1 MLIDSASSDLLLFV
15 AEKTKIEKA
24 RRLPLH
30 NFHRWWSRRFS
41 IIYRF
46 LLSSYLF
53 KEELQVKEALERPYI
68 MRNYAKGKI
77 FMEPFAGGGTGLAEA
92 AMAGWSVY
100 GIDVNPVAAAI
111 SKASTYIV
119 AEGLPKNYYNLAVR
133 VLDEALNES
142 KEFWYFNEKL
152 VSYVFISRGKAPT
165 WISTKSVHNKKTFI
179 ALCPRCLSLNQSFTL
194 TTTCRECGEEFEI
207 NMNASIQLPKSL
219 PETALHWK
227 VFALEL
233 RDPQEKWKKEYIST
247 KRDKKVRNWLKGRD
261 RKLQKLTNDV
271 VSSLASKINV
281 TEAVR
286 LIREA
291 GIEELHQ
298 LFTRAQLYAFKIFSL
313 ASKKLAKTRKER
325 LFLGLALSESTKAS
339 SLAAKWH
346 PPIGEP
352 VPAAAMKTYWI
363 PHYTVEANPL
373 AHVPGTLRPLG
384 RNTIASALRAQL
396 KAHEYVQ
403 ENGGIVNTSV
413 KIKIRNSDAEKVRM
427 PKKVQMIVVD
437 PPYMDSVKSYASL
450 SLIHYS
456 GLKIFDSFCGTK
468 FVSNRNLKDIELREI
483 PRDKEGYEKK
493 LCSIFTKLSKSLDR
507 NSRMVLMYNRIKVDD
522 WTVPLQ
528 AAKLAGLY
536 PTAIYWVPGEAPG
549 TLARSRLRG
558 IYLIIMKKLNRIS
571 NTKTMRKPHIVFEDV
586 ISELDETFPIDRE
599 AEYTSLSSL
608 LQAFNSIYYS

>member
-1 MLIDSASSDLLLFV
+1 
-15 AEKTKIEKA
+15 
-24 RRLPLH
+24 
-30 NFHRWWSRRFS
+30 
-41 IIYRF
+41 
-46 LLSSYLF
+46 
-53 KEELQVKEALERPYI
+53 
-68 MRNYAKGKI
+68 
-77 FMEPFAGGGTGLAEA
+77 
-92 AMAGWSVY
+92 
-100 GIDVNPVAAAI
+100 
-111 SKASTYIV
+111 
-119 AEGLPKNYYNLAVR
+119 
-133 VLDEALNES
+133 
-142 KEFWYFNEKL
+142 
-152 VSYVFISRGKAPT
+152 
-165 WISTKSVHNKKTFI
+165 
-179 ALCPRCLSLNQSFTL
+179 
-194 TTTCRECGEEFEI
+194 
-207 NMNASIQLPKSL
+207 
-219 PETALHWK
+219 
-227 VFALEL
+227 
-233 RDPQEKWKKEYIST
+233 
-247 KRDKKVRNWLKGRD
+247 
-261 RKLQKLTNDV
+261 
-271 VSSLASKINV
+271 
-281 TEAVR
+281 
-286 LIREA
+286 
-291 GIEELHQ
+291 
-298 LFTRAQLYAFKIFSL
+298 
-313 ASKKLAKTRKER
+313 
-325 LFLGLALSESTKAS
+325 
-339 SLAAKWH
+339 
-346 PPIGEP
+346 
-352 VPAAAMKTYWI
+352 MKTYWI

-522 WTVPLQ
+522 WIVPLQ